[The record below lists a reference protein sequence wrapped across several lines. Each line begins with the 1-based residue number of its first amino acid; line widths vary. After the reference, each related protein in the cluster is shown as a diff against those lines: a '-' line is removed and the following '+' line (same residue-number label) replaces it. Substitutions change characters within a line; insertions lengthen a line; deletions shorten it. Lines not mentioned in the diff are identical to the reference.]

1 MSKEIR
7 IESGRLAMIATLN
20 GKRRTGCISIT
31 LTDEP
36 ETIHVSPEELR
47 DIKDMAAGFLAMVNE
62 R

>member
-7 IESGRLAMIATLN
+7 IESGRLAMVATLN
-20 GKRRTGCISIT
+20 EKRRTGCISIT
-31 LTDEP
+31 LTGEP

-47 DIKDMAAGFLAMVNE
+47 DIKDMAEGFLAMVNE